1 MLPQEV
7 ELTIGALTVAM
18 EAQGE
23 AYQGKLGVAYVIL
36 NRALKL
42 RQEISWVVLSPYQ
55 FSAWNTEA
63 PTRISIEG
71 IDSTVYA
78 ECVTAMQSAYSHHEP
93 DPTEGAI
100 SYLNEA
106 EVINEQGKL
115 PSWVSRMTKTVQ
127 IGKHTFYK

>member
-23 AYQGKLGVAYVIL
+23 PYQGKLGVAYVIL

-42 RQEISWVVLSPYQ
+42 RQEISRVVLSPYQ
-55 FSAWNTEA
+55 FSAWNTGS
-63 PTRISIEG
+63 PTKIFMG
-71 IDSTVYA
+71 DIDSTVYA
-78 ECVTAMQSAYSHHEP
+78 ECVTAMQSAYSRHEP

-100 SYLNEA
+100 SYLNEE
-106 EVINEQGKL
+106 EVIKEQGKL
-115 PSWVSRMTKTVQ
+115 PLWVSRMTKTVQ
-127 IGKHTFYK
+127 LGKHTFYK